1 MSSIYLATRFKIGM
15 YLFNSKLTDTIQ
27 VLNELPTDKIHVDIK
42 VSQDRLLCPTHV
54 DNKRKTGFW

>member
-1 MSSIYLATRFKIGM
+1 M

-54 DNKRKTGFW
+54 DNKRKTGF